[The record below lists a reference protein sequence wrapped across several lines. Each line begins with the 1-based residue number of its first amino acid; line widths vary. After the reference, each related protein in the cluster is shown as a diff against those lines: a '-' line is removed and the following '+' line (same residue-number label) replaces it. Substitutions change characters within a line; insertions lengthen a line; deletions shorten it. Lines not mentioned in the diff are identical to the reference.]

1 MGNTEKNF
9 RKLFIALITVIISV
23 IIGMVLLLLV
33 NSIPNE
39 KMVGNI
45 KESVKV
51 FEREETYPQLMDGMY
66 SSRLDNFTD
75 AIILLTSAYK
85 KDTSLIDRT
94 VNAYRITY
102 PDTNPVNSL
111 ILWGGVCSE
120 DFNTYK
126 YSRYWHGYQII
137 VKILL
142 LFFNYQE
149 IRYLNMALQILVVI
163 LIILM
168 MKHLDLSYLIVPY
181 VMFYLCL
188 CPIALMMSLQFS
200 AIFYVTNISCVIMMA
215 VYEKKQANIWI
226 IFLVSGICTS
236 FFDLLTYPLIALFI
250 PLIICLCLG
259 GDKKFVNISKDA
271 LQFCLSWGIGYIG
284 MWSGKWICGSILL
297 KENIINDALKQ
308 ILNRTALESSQGE
321 FTRWEVIAKNID
333 VFNELPLKLLL
344 VSFILV
350 YIFRIIYLSFRLKK
364 IVIKNGYLLLF
375 SVVPL
380 IWYCVLTNHSYIH
393 FWFTFRTLSIS
404 VFSVFTFVSFNL
416 QNLIM
421 KNDEICKNRI

>member
-102 PDTNPVNSL
+102 HDTNPVNSL
-111 ILWGGVCSE
+111 ILWGGGVYNE
-120 DFNTYK
+120 TFNTYK

-142 LFFNYQE
+142 LSINE
-149 IRYLNMALQILVVI
+149 QI
-163 LIILM
+163 
-168 MKHLDLSYLIVPY
+168 
-181 VMFYLCL
+181 
-188 CPIALMMSLQFS
+188 
-200 AIFYVTNISCVIMMA
+200 
-215 VYEKKQANIWI
+215 
-226 IFLVSGICTS
+226 
-236 FFDLLTYPLIALFI
+236 
-250 PLIICLCLG
+250 
-259 GDKKFVNISKDA
+259 
-271 LQFCLSWGIGYIG
+271 
-284 MWSGKWICGSILL
+284 
-297 KENIINDALKQ
+297 
-308 ILNRTALESSQGE
+308 
-321 FTRWEVIAKNID
+321 
-333 VFNELPLKLLL
+333 
-344 VSFILV
+344 
-350 YIFRIIYLSFRLKK
+350 
-364 IVIKNGYLLLF
+364 
-375 SVVPL
+375 
-380 IWYCVLTNHSYIH
+380 
-393 FWFTFRTLSIS
+393 
-404 VFSVFTFVSFNL
+404 
-416 QNLIM
+416 
-421 KNDEICKNRI
+421 

>member
-1 MGNTEKNF
+1 MVNREKVF
-9 RKLFIALITVIISV
+9 QKLLIAIITVIISV
-23 IIGMVLLLLV
+23 ITGMILLLLV
-33 NSIPNE
+33 NSFPNE

-51 FEREETYPQLMDGMY
+51 FEKEETYPQLMDGMY

-111 ILWGGVCSE
+111 ILWGGVGIQE
-120 DFNTYK
+120 FNTCK

-142 LFFNYQE
+142 LFLNYQE
-149 IRYLNMALQILVVI
+149 IRFLNMSLQILVVI
-163 LIILM
+163 LIISM
-168 MKHLDLSYLIVPY
+168 MKHLDISYLIVPY
-181 VMFYLCL
+181 VMFYISL

-200 AIFYVTNISCVIMMA
+200 AIFYVTNISCVIMMT
-215 VYEKKQANIWI
+215 VYKKKREIIWI

-236 FFDLLTYPLIALFI
+236 FFDLLTYPLVSLFI

-259 GDKKFVNISKDA
+259 GDKKFLNILKDV
-271 LQFCLSWGIGYIG
+271 LWFCFSWGIGYVG
-284 MWSGKWICGSILL
+284 MWFGKWVCGSILL
-297 KENIINDALKQ
+297 NENIINDALKQ

-321 FTRWEVIAKNID
+321 FTRWEVISKNLDI
-333 VFNELPLKLLL
+333 FNELPLKLLL
-344 VSFILV
+344 VSFILM
-350 YIFRIIYLSFRLKK
+350 YIIRIIYLSFRLKK
-364 IVIKNGYLLLF
+364 VVIKNGYLLLF
-375 SVVPL
+375 SVAPL
-380 IWYCVLTNHSYIH
+380 IWYCVLTNHSYVH

-404 VFSVFTFVSFNL
+404 VFSIFTFASFNL
-416 QNLIM
+416 QNLRE
-421 KNDEICKNRI
+421 KK

>member
-1 MGNTEKNF
+1 
-9 RKLFIALITVIISV
+9 
-23 IIGMVLLLLV
+23 
-33 NSIPNE
+33 
-39 KMVGNI
+39 
-45 KESVKV
+45 
-51 FEREETYPQLMDGMY
+51 
-66 SSRLDNFTD
+66 
-75 AIILLTSAYK
+75 
-85 KDTSLIDRT
+85 
-94 VNAYRITY
+94 
-102 PDTNPVNSL
+102 
-111 ILWGGVCSE
+111 
-120 DFNTYK
+120 
-126 YSRYWHGYQII
+126 
-137 VKILL
+137 
-142 LFFNYQE
+142 
-149 IRYLNMALQILVVI
+149 
-163 LIILM
+163 
-168 MKHLDLSYLIVPY
+168 
-181 VMFYLCL
+181 
-188 CPIALMMSLQFS
+188 
-200 AIFYVTNISCVIMMA
+200 MMA
-215 VYEKKQANIWI
+215 VYEKKQASIWI

-271 LQFCLSWGIGYIG
+271 LQFCLNWGIGYIG

>member
-111 ILWGGVCSE
+111 ILWGGICSE

-181 VMFYLCL
+181 VMFYLSL

-215 VYEKKQANIWI
+215 VYEKKQASIWI
-226 IFLVSGICTS
+226 ICKRWIACT
-236 FFDLLTYPLIALFI
+236 
-250 PLIICLCLG
+250 
-259 GDKKFVNISKDA
+259 
-271 LQFCLSWGIGYIG
+271 
-284 MWSGKWICGSILL
+284 
-297 KENIINDALKQ
+297 
-308 ILNRTALESSQGE
+308 
-321 FTRWEVIAKNID
+321 
-333 VFNELPLKLLL
+333 
-344 VSFILV
+344 
-350 YIFRIIYLSFRLKK
+350 
-364 IVIKNGYLLLF
+364 
-375 SVVPL
+375 
-380 IWYCVLTNHSYIH
+380 
-393 FWFTFRTLSIS
+393 
-404 VFSVFTFVSFNL
+404 
-416 QNLIM
+416 
-421 KNDEICKNRI
+421 